1 MNWEQAGALGEIVGA
16 VAVVLSLVY
25 LARQIHIQN
34 QESRANAVH
43 QVIEGYRS
51 SVAEL
56 LDPGMAEIWV
66 LGMEDFDQLTT
77 PQQLRFFIYLTV
89 TLRSF
94 ENAYFQWR
102 QGRLETDV
110 WNPLL
115 APLIDVK
122 STAAFGVFWKMRK
135 HHFRLEFAD
144 YVEKLESGDYSYLF
158 INSE

>member
-1 MNWEQAGALGEIVGA
+1 MNWEQAGALGEIIGA

-34 QESRANAVH
+34 QESRATAVH

-51 SVAEL
+51 SVSEL
-56 LDPGMAEIWV
+56 LDPDMAEIWV
-66 LGMEDFDQLTT
+66 LGIEDFNQLST
-77 PQQLRFFIYLTV
+77 PRRLRFVVYLTV

-102 QGRLETDV
+102 QGRLETDI
-110 WNPLL
+110 WKSLL
-115 APLIDVK
+115 AALIDVK
-122 STAAFGVFWKMRK
+122 STAAFGVFWKMRR
-135 HHFRLEFAD
+135 HHFRPEFAD

-158 INSE
+158 THGE